1 MGFGCCGSHCHDAG
15 IGRRERRE
23 SRYRG
28 QDSRKNAEVAGQGLF
43 LPGSDLSNEKRTNP
57 MKRQTSLIAALTLCS
72 VPFLWLFAS
81 TVTAHSLSVARNL
94 DLQID
99 LVPSAS
105 HTFRYVR
112 AFRDGDELVL
122 YGKLDHAHPS
132 GGREGHVDLIFL
144 NAAGEKIDSANLPI
158 VNRGNHRK
166 GWSGAHFRVRLD
178 RSLDQAKAVRIT
190 LHEPASPRELAEPCG
205 NAGGRDP

>member
-1 MGFGCCGSHCHDAG
+1 MKKWIRISTA
-15 IGRRERRE
+15 
-23 SRYRG
+23 
-28 QDSRKNAEVAGQGLF
+28 VAACWV
-43 LPGSDLSNEKRTNP
+43 
-57 MKRQTSLIAALTLCS
+57 TSA
-72 VPFLWLFAS
+72 WLFAA
-81 TVTAHSLSVARNL
+81 TVSAHTLSVAGNL

-112 AFRDGDELVL
+112 AFRDGEELVL

-132 GGREGHVDLIFL
+132 GVREGHVDLIFL
-144 NAAGEKIDSANLPI
+144 NAAGEKIDSASLPI

-178 RSLDQAKAVRIT
+178 RSLDQAEILRIAP
-190 LHEPASPRELAEPCG
+190 HEPACSREPAAPCG
-205 NAGGRDP
+205 NAGRRDP